1 MERKLTEKEIVSRL
15 DDALKRK
22 NIYVFYQPQVNYSTN
37 RIVGAEA
44 LVRWKDPKFGIQYP
58 ADFIPV
64 LEAKGLMQKTDLY
77 VFEEVCSFQ
86 KRCRDEGVYVVPI
99 SVNISRTDLSEG
111 LSFVDSL
118 EKIRKAY
125 DIPVYYLRIEITEKF
140 AVGGKELILSALDRL
155 HELGYVVVMDD
166 FGTGFSSLNILKDLK
181 VDIMKFD
188 MSFLSGNMDVRS
200 GKIINSVIQMAKW
213 LNTPV
218 IAEGVET
225 IEQADYMQ
233 SMGCYYIQGQLY
245 KKPVRAEDFFRLIK
259 DVKSESLSFNYKSF
273 GENKENS
280 FWNPNSVES
289 LIFNRFI
296 GPAAIFTYQK
306 GEINVLRVNQKYFNE
321 LAMRMD
327 EASVL
332 KINHWET
339 IDSLDRDKYESV
351 LKDIIKTYKE
361 EECETWRNLNSD
373 CCGQDRVCIRS
384 SIQLISVMGDQYLFF
399 SEIRNITA
407 EKEALQQLRD
417 NVKKF
422 EMAGD
427 QSNTFSWEYD
437 ISTKEMRPCSRCMR
451 VLNLPPVIKDYPE
464 PVIESGLFPA
474 EIADMYRDW
483 HKKLE
488 EGADHLEAILP
499 LTAERVPFHVRYT
512 AEFDE
517 NGRPYKAY
525 GSAVQVVD

>member
-1 MERKLTEKEIVSRL
+1 MERKLTEKETVSRL
-15 DDALKRK
+15 DDALMR
-22 NIYVFYQPQVNYSTN
+22 NYIYVSYQPQINYSTN

-44 LVRWKDPKFGIQYP
+44 LVRWKDPKFGPQYP
-58 ADFIPV
+58 VDFIPV
-64 LEAKGLMQKTDLY
+64 LETKGLMYKIDLF
-77 VFEEVCSFQ
+77 VFEEVCAFQ
-86 KRCRDEGVYVVPI
+86 KRCRDEGIYAVPV
-99 SVNISRTDLSEG
+99 SVNISRSDIAED
-111 LSFVDSL
+111 LSFVNSM

-140 AVGGKELILSALDRL
+140 AVERKELILSALDRL
-155 HELGYVVVMDD
+155 HDLGYVVVMDD
-166 FGTGFSSLNILKDLK
+166 FGTGYSSLNILKDLK

-188 MSFLSGNMDVRS
+188 MSFLSENTDVRS
-200 GKIINSVIQMAKW
+200 GKIINSVVQMAKW

-225 IEQADYMQ
+225 VEQADFMQ

-245 KKPVRAEDFFRLIK
+245 KEPVGSEEFFEMIK

-273 GENKENS
+273 GENKDNS
-280 FWNPNSVES
+280 FWNPHSVES
-289 LIFNRFI
+289 LLFNRFI
-296 GPAAIFTYQK
+296 GPAGIFTYQK
-306 GEINVLRVNQKYFNE
+306 GEVNVLRVNQKYINE
-321 LAMRMD
+321 LAMHMD
-327 EASVL
+327 EASIL
-332 KINHWET
+332 RMNPWNT
-339 IDSLDRDKYESV
+339 IDNADREKYENV

-361 EECETWRNLNSD
+361 EECETWRNLDSD
-373 CCGQDRVCIRS
+373 CCGRDRVCIRS

-399 SEIRNITA
+399 SAIRNITA
-407 EKEALQQLRD
+407 EKEAVGELND
-417 NVKKF
+417 NIKKF

-427 QSNTFSWEYD
+427 QSNTFSWEYN
-437 ISTKEMRPCSRCMR
+437 ILSKEMRPCSRCKR
-451 VLNLPPVIKDYPE
+451 VLGLPSVIKDYPE

-483 HKKLE
+483 HKKLA

-499 LTAERVPFHVRYT
+499 LTADKVLFHVRYT